1 VPGQILTAQAVTSQ
15 QLWHCAGP
23 LNASNMATFALLKKQ
38 VETLFRLI
46 CCERKILFGLKKQA
60 KKYGLEEKRTVPNI
74 YNIQS
79 K

>member
-1 VPGQILTAQAVTSQ
+1 MPGQILTAQAVTSQ

-23 LNASNMATFALLKKQ
+23 LNVSNMATFALLKKQ
-38 VETLFRLI
+38 AETLFRLI
-46 CCERKILFGLKKQA
+46 CCERKTLFGLKKQV
-60 KKYGLEEKRTVPNI
+60 KKDRLEEKRTAPNI